1 MSGAGVESQDLGGR
15 SGFVPAWFDGGGP
28 EEDVVIST
36 RVRLARNLRGHRFP
50 SHASL
55 EEKEAI
61 FDEVSAS
68 LRSPSRRK
76 RVYEFEVI
84 NIGRLRKLEQ
94 HYLVEER
101 VASVSLL
108 NGEGTRGVARS
119 ADGKLSVM
127 INEEDHLR
135 IQGMDSGFCPKELWD
150 MANKADDSIGSA
162 LKYAY
167 NARLGFLTACPTNL
181 GTGLRISC
189 LVHLPGLVLTKT
201 VDQVLQGASQ
211 MGVSTRGF
219 FGEHSDI
226 LGNIFQ
232 LSNRAA
238 MGLSEA
244 EFIESASGTI
254 KEIIN
259 HERAAR
265 ERLMKDA
272 KLEVYDKV
280 SRAVGILRNARMLG
294 FAELLNLT
302 SALRLGINCGFF
314 DGRNVDDL
322 NRIVMLSMPA
332 HLQVYING
340 ISDAPPDI
348 EVARADF
355 ARAFFAEKKSGK
367 KKTA

>member
-1 MSGAGVESQDLGGR
+1 
-15 SGFVPAWFDGGGP
+15 
-28 EEDVVIST
+28 
-36 RVRLARNLRGHRFP
+36 
-50 SHASL
+50 L
-55 EEKEAI
+55 EEKETI
-61 FDEVSAS
+61 FDKVSSS
-68 LRSPSRRK
+68 LSGASRRK

-94 HYLVEER
+94 HFLVEER
-101 VASVSLL
+101 VASVSLI
-108 NGEGTRGVARS
+108 NGEGTRGVARG

-135 IQGMDSGFCPKELWD
+135 IQGMDSGFRPYEMWD
-150 MANKADDSIGSA
+150 MANKADDSIGGA

-167 NARLGFLTACPTNL
+167 SEHLGYLTACPTNS
-181 GTGLRISC
+181 GTGLRVSC
-189 LVHLPGLVLTKT
+189 LMHLPGLVLTKT

-244 EFIESASGTI
+244 EFIESASGTM
-254 KEIIN
+254 KEIIG

-272 KLEVYDKV
+272 KMEVYDKV
-280 SRAVGILRNARMLG
+280 SRAVGILRSARMLG

-302 SALRLGINCGFF
+302 SALRLGICCGLYNESSVC
-314 DGRNVDDL
+314 GINML
-322 NRIVMLSMPA
+322 VMLCMPA
-332 HLQVYING
+332 HLQVHMSGVDGAPNDLDIVRAG
-340 ISDAPPDI
+340 I
-348 EVARADF
+348 ARS
-355 ARAFFAEKKSGK
+355 FFEEKKEKVSRSRTSAEKPAKKPVKKSRK
-367 KKTA
+367 KKTEPDA